1 VSERSP
7 DRVTLAAFAL
17 TVLLAGANGL
27 AIGFSNDELAP
38 YWGATLRFL
47 SAGLVCA
54 AIVAIRGYPIPR
66 GSALRGMVLYGVLA
80 IAFAFGLL
88 YWALVEVPTGV
99 GVVILALVPLLTLML
114 AVAQG
119 VERFRWLGV
128 IGALVAATGVAL
140 ISADQL
146 AGDVPP
152 LAMLAVVVAAAAIAQ
167 SSVLIKRIGDVHP
180 ITTNA
185 IAMLVGAVVL
195 AATSAAMGEPWVLP
209 RETATI
215 VAIGYLVLVGTVVVY
230 ALGLFVL
237 TRWTASSASYLHI
250 LLPLVAVPLGAWLR
264 AEAVSPL
271 FAVGAV
277 VVMAGVYV
285 GVVRGSRR
293 RTTVVAPSGTAL
305 GPGRLDR

>member
-1 VSERSP
+1 MTDRSP
-7 DRVTLAAFAL
+7 DRVTLVAF
-17 TVLLAGANGL
+17 VLAVLFAGANGL

-47 SAGLVCA
+47 AAGLICA
-54 AIVAIRGYPIPR
+54 GIVLVRRYPIPR
-66 GSALRGMVLYGVLA
+66 GRALLGMVLYGVLA

-99 GVVILALVPLLTLML
+99 GVVILALVPLLTLMI
-114 AVAQG
+114 AVLQG
-119 VERFRWLGV
+119 VEPFRWLAA
-128 IGALVAATGVAL
+128 IGAVVAAAGVAI

-146 AGDVPP
+146 AGSVPP
-152 LAMLAVVVAAAAIAQ
+152 LPMLAAFLAAAAIAQ
-167 SSVLIKRIGDVHP
+167 SSVLIKRLPDVHP

-185 IAMLVGAVVL
+185 IAMLVGAGVL
-195 AATSAAMGEPWVLP
+195 AAVSATLGEPWTLP
-209 RETATI
+209 REAPTW

-264 AEAVSPL
+264 NERVSPL
-271 FAVGAV
+271 FLAGAAV
-277 VVMAGVYV
+277 VMVGVYL
-285 GVVRGSRR
+285 GVVVAARR
-293 RTTVVAPSGTAL
+293 DASAAVAASE
-305 GPGRLDR
+305 RV